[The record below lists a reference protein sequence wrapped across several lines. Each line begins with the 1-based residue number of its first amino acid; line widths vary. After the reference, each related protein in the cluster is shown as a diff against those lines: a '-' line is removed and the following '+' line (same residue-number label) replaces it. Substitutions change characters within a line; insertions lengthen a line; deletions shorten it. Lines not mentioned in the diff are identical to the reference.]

1 MYLRFIFHQGTFN
14 QKFET
19 GGWAVGL
26 GTITFAD
33 NTPEENKVKFGL
45 G

>member
-1 MYLRFIFHQGTFN
+1 MYLRFIFHQRTFN
-14 QKFET
+14 KKFKT
-19 GGWAVGL
+19 GGRAVGL

-33 NTPEENKVKFGL
+33 NTPAEIKVKSGL